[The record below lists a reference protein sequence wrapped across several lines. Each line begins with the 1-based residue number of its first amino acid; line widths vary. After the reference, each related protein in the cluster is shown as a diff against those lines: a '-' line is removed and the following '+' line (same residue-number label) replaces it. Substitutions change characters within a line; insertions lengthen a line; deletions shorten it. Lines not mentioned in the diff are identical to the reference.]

1 MPPPHVIGVRLEL
14 LISVVAGA
22 VPEPDSG
29 ETVKKNVTND
39 AGMRWR
45 LSVKLPC
52 EQPPTLT

>member
-1 MPPPHVIGVRLEL
+1 
-14 LISVVAGA
+14 